1 MQEDSSSFDYP
12 SLSQRFESR
21 MLSLSERPEPPTHL
35 HELIRTALR
44 LYDDV
49 DDDDFV
55 LLSSHE
61 DLPQPAPLTTSYMLN
76 NHRTLVPIG
85 ANFQVVIPPMLTEAT
100 YRAKT
105 ADSLRTLKILKVNDP
120 EEGEQFYGQH
130 FDFIEE
136 KLGPGRSYEDVN
148 MLRNAFRRLHS
159 RLKFE
164 EYLTKNLKHWENYF
178 RQKERSLAPRLPVKK
193 KKKKGTIPV

>member
-1 MQEDSSSFDYP
+1 
-12 SLSQRFESR
+12 
-21 MLSLSERPEPPTHL
+21 
-35 HELIRTALR
+35 
-44 LYDDV
+44 
-49 DDDDFV
+49 
-55 LLSSHE
+55 
-61 DLPQPAPLTTSYMLN
+61 MLN

-85 ANFQVVIPPMLTEAT
+85 ANFQVVVPPMLTEAT

-120 EEGEQFYGQH
+120 EEGDQFYEEH
-130 FDFIEE
+130 FEFIEE

-148 MLRNAFRRLHS
+148 LLRNAFRRLHS
-159 RLKFE
+159 RLKFD

-178 RQKERSLAPRLPVKK
+178 RQKERSLAPRLPMKK